1 MVSQVGVR
9 PFENSMD
16 HLLAEMA
23 LLDSMLFRHVR
34 QVRSRNTAQAGN
46 DFEGLFVSEQ
56 GIDVILSQSP
66 IVRDVDET
74 SSDPSITAIQQQREM
89 LTERTSISSQKGGVL
104 AGMTV
109 ALLIKDEPRRCFT
122 SCFVYRIYRNRPIEL
137 RHQTIRPGSYILTAQ
152 DERHPE

>member
-34 QVRSRNTAQAGN
+34 QVRSRNAAQAGSN
-46 DFEGLFVSEQ
+46 FEGLFVSEQ

-66 IVRDVDET
+66 IVSDEDET
-74 SSDPSITAIQQQREM
+74 SSDPSITAIHQQREM
-89 LTERTSISSQKGGVL
+89 LDERTSISSQRGVVMRLERLCELFGLDSFEKG
-104 AGMTV
+104 MI
-109 ALLIKDEPRRCFT
+109 ALCMAPR
-122 SCFVYRIYRNRPIEL
+122 
-137 RHQTIRPGSYILTAQ
+137 A
-152 DERHPE
+152 